1 MIYKGANI
9 MAEINLT
16 PNKKDTSVKKTYSI
30 ALYPEQHAKLVA
42 IQKDKGFK
50 SLSELLGQII
60 EQL

>member
-1 MIYKGANI
+1 

-50 SLSELLGQII
+50 SISELLGQII